1 MEERVWF
8 VEHISEVVSVRMSFV
23 GWRMKMLLMSGS
35 RINRLIFAVRKKE
48 RFLTY
53 ISILCV
59 FLTVTFN

>member
-35 RINRLIFAVRKKE
+35 RINRLIFAVRKK
-48 RFLTY
+48 RKVSYVY
-53 ISILCV
+53 INIMRL
-59 FLTVTFN
+59 FNCNV

>member
-53 ISILCV
+53 I
-59 FLTVTFN
+59 

>member
-35 RINRLIFAVRKKE
+35 RINRLIFAVRKK
-48 RFLTY
+48 RKVSCIY
-53 ISILCV
+53 INIMRL
-59 FLTVTFN
+59 FNCNV